1 MENMDTVSQKSL
13 YYTLNKNL
21 NGETILQDI
30 QKLIQKYNN
39 GSQEYILTISLQ
51 TIATTTNELIPKL
64 EYTNILE

>member
-39 GSQEYILTISLQ
+39 GSQEYILTISLKPV
-51 TIATTTNELIPKL
+51 TSTTNELIPKL
-64 EYTNILE
+64 EYIKEE